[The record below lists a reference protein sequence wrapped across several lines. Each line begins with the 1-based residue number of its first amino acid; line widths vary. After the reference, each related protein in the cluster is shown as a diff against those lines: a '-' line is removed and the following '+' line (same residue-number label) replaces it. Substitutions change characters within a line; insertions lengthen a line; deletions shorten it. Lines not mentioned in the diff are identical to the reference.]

1 MQKLLK
7 QCETMEGKVI
17 QMSIRT
23 YSELITLP
31 TFEERFKYLQLG
43 GKVGEDTFGHDRY
56 LNQMFYTSD
65 EWRRIRR
72 DVIVRDN
79 GCDLGIQDREIH
91 GLIIIHHMNPITI
104 EDIINRS
111 EFLLNPEYLISTVK
125 NTHDAIHFSDERI
138 LITDPIERR
147 PNDTCPWKR

>member
-1 MQKLLK
+1 MRKLLK

-17 QMSIRT
+17 QMNIRT

-31 TFEERFKYLQLG
+31 TFEERFRYLQLG